1 MRFEVTIPARSRR
14 VKAHRIDVEAEN
26 WMVALREGLAEL
38 DLPPMVMS
46 RVLCDIQPDGA
57 VVLQDTELDRRIEV
71 RPLNATRPGGVRP
84 TRPREDKPG
93 TPTLTYLDAQVIS
106 ELRQRAAAGGAK
118 PTPPN
123 SKRFSPPLPFF
134 QIPPEVSEELRRV
147 YKAPKT
153 TPPPPPT
160 PPPLEEEGEVRPVS
174 TREHPRFQVKRPV
187 RYLPYV
193 EVKLPPR
200 GRISFMNLDLSDL
213 HKQLGPKQ
221 KAAAKVPRG
230 PEGAPPAGADPDYRI
245 GWVRES
251 VAALGRHA
259 KDLEAFIEGLLQLT
273 IAAIPSRMAWILLAT
288 PDGRELTVSGAAGE
302 GARHFLGRRITGDRD
317 LASVCVQGGI
327 SIRISDLQKSRHPVS
342 LMPNQDA
349 SLERSVLCSPLIHDH
364 YVIGALQLLGSIR
377 DASFHREDLD
387 LLEGLCR
394 SAALLLRRFE
404 LSVDHSLP

>member
-26 WMVALREGLAEL
+26 WMIALREGLAEL
-38 DLPPMVMS
+38 DQPPLVMS

-71 RPLNATRPGGVRP
+71 RPRDATTRPGGVRP
-84 TRPREDKPG
+84 TRSREDKPGG

-118 PTPPN
+118 PTPPR
-123 SKRFSPPLPFF
+123 SERFSPPLPFF
-134 QIPPEVSEELRRV
+134 QIPPEVSEELKRV

-153 TPPPPPT
+153 TPPPPP
-160 PPPLEEEGEVRPVS
+160 PKEENGKVRPVS
-174 TREHPRFQVKRPV
+174 TRERPRFQVKRPV

-213 HKQLGPKQ
+213 HKQLGPK
-221 KAAAKVPRG
+221 KKDAAKAPRG
-230 PEGAPPAGADPDYRI
+230 AKGAPPTGADPDFRI

-259 KDLEAFIEGLLQLT
+259 GDLEAFIEGLLQLT
-273 IAAIPSRMAWILLAT
+273 TAAIPSRMAWLLLAT

-302 GARHFLGRRITGDRD
+302 GARHFLGRRITGDSD

-327 SIRISDLQKSRHPVS
+327 SIRISDLQKSSHPVS
-342 LMPNQDA
+342 LMPNQETP
-349 SLERSVLCSPLIHDH
+349 LERSVLCSPLTHDH
-364 YVIGALQLLGSIR
+364 YIIGAIQLLGSIR

-394 SAALLLRRFE
+394 SAALLLRRFD